1 MEPVYRGIEI
11 AAATAARALGTN
23 ITYQG
28 MDNIPVAGGAVIAM
42 NHISYI
48 DYLPAGLATRQRR
61 RRIRYML
68 KAEALEH
75 GAVDFIIRHTD
86 CIPVDRKAG
95 AGAYAEAVRR
105 LRRGQLVGVFP
116 EATISRSFELKEFKT
131 GAVRMALE
139 AEVPIIPL
147 ILWGSHRMWTK
158 DHPKSLGRKKIPWVI
173 RAGEPLAP
181 HDRAPAR
188 GARAVPAPGRRLV
201 GSPPAG
207 WDRSHPGRSETARRS
222 RTGRTRPPLGG
233 APLMLPALVA
243 TDVDGTLLD
252 PDERIT
258 PRTRAA
264 VAAAV
269 AGGVQ
274 FVLATG
280 RPPRWIPPVVDALG
294 FAPMAVCANGAVI
307 YDAASDRVIS
317 ARTLPVDV
325 LTELAE
331 IAARV
336 VPGVGLAAER
346 IGRSAHDSATPQFV
360 SAPGYEHAWLNPDN
374 TEVSH
379 EDLLS
384 APAVKLL
391 VRKPGISSSELA
403 AALARHIGVLGDIT
417 YSTNDGLIEISPIGI
432 TKAVGVAEVARP
444 LQISAED
451 VVAFGDMP
459 NDVPML
465 RWAGHGVAMGNAHPD
480 AIAAANEVTA
490 PNSDDGLARVLERW
504 WL

>member
-1 MEPVYRGIEI
+1 
-11 AAATAARALGTN
+11 
-23 ITYQG
+23 
-28 MDNIPVAGGAVIAM
+28 
-42 NHISYI
+42 
-48 DYLPAGLATRQRR
+48 
-61 RRIRYML
+61 
-68 KAEALEH
+68 
-75 GAVDFIIRHTD
+75 
-86 CIPVDRKAG
+86 
-95 AGAYAEAVRR
+95 
-105 LRRGQLVGVFP
+105 
-116 EATISRSFELKEFKT
+116 
-131 GAVRMALE
+131 
-139 AEVPIIPL
+139 
-147 ILWGSHRMWTK
+147 
-158 DHPKSLGRKKIPWVI
+158 
-173 RAGEPLAP
+173 
-181 HDRAPAR
+181 
-188 GARAVPAPGRRLV
+188 
-201 GSPPAG
+201 
-207 WDRSHPGRSETARRS
+207 
-222 RTGRTRPPLGG
+222 
-233 APLMLPALVA
+233 MLPALVA

-258 PRTRAA
+258 PRTREA

-269 AGGVQ
+269 AGGAH

-280 RPPRWIPPVVDALG
+280 RPPRWIPPVVDGLG

-307 YDAASDRVIS
+307 YDAATDRVIS

-336 VPGVGLAAER
+336 VPGAGLAAER
-346 IGRSAHDSATPQFV
+346 IGRSAHDTATPQFV

-374 TEVSH
+374 TEVSYD
-379 EDLLS
+379 DLLS

-391 VRKPGISSSELA
+391 VRKPGVPSSVLA

-432 TKAVGVAEVARP
+432 TKAVGVEEVARS
-444 LQISAED
+444 LQISATD